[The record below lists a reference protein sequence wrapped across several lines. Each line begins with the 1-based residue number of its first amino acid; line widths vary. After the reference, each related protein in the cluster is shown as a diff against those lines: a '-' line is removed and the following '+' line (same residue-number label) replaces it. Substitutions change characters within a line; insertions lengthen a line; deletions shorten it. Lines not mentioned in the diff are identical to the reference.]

1 MTKTSAARTTSTSF
15 IDTTTNLWLDAFLA
29 GKGVILT
36 TVNKD
41 SDKDTD
47 CEDNVDLIV

>member
-1 MTKTSAARTTSTSF
+1 MHQAR
-15 IDTTTNLWLDAFLA
+15 
-29 GKGVILT
+29 GVILT
-36 TVNKD
+36 AVNKD